1 LTYANLENEIMNVPR
16 PDTPKILIVHAGERL
31 IFARRDRDI
40 LNQRYPTETFGFT
53 GISQLPQLRR
63 KMNAADIVIFWF
75 VGRAAYYAMLPPPRK
90 PRIVSLVGG
99 YESARMPEFNYGS
112 AVSWWRRRMIKYIF
126 ARSRRIIAVSEYTR
140 SELNDNYGILP
151 VDVTVIHNAVDT
163 EYFIPRPVAQ
173 VNNVVFTV
181 AKVDRILIRKKGF
194 DLLAKTAQKLPDV
207 RFVIAGGLAD
217 KTAKEFAEAAPRNVD
232 FIGKIS
238 QGELLGRLQS
248 APVYFQPSRH
258 ESFGVAVIEAM
269 SCGCVPVVSPY
280 GALPEVVGDAGYI
293 LKQLDPDHAAE
304 ILGRAMRAP
313 NEAHD
318 RARARVVD
326 CFDTRLRAEKLYR
339 LIDELMTP

>member
-1 LTYANLENEIMNVPR
+1 MN
-16 PDTPKILIVHAGERL
+16 PDMPKILIVHPGARL

-53 GISQLPQLRR
+53 GISQLSQLRR

-90 PRIVSLVGG
+90 PRIISLVGG

-112 AVSWWRRRMIKYIF
+112 AVSWWKRRMIKYIF

-140 SELNDNYGILP
+140 SELHSNYGISLA
-151 VDVTVIHNAVDT
+151 DVTVIHNAVDT
-163 EYFIPRPVAQ
+163 GHFIPRPVAQ
-173 VNNVVFTV
+173 GDNIVFTV
-181 AKVDRILIRKKGF
+181 AKVDRISIYKKGF
-194 DLLAKTAQKLPDV
+194 DLLVKTARKLPDM

-232 FIGKIS
+232 FIGEIS

-293 LKQLDPDHAAE
+293 LKQLDPNHAAE
-304 ILGRAMRAP
+304 ILVRALRAP
-313 NEAHD
+313 NEARD

-326 CFDTRLRAEKLYR
+326 CFDTRIRAER
-339 LIDELMTP
+339 LFDLVEELLAGS